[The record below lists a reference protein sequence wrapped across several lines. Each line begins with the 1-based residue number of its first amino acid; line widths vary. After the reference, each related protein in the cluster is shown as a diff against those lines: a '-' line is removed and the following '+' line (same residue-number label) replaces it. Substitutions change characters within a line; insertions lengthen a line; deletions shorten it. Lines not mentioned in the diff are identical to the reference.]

1 MQLESDL
8 LEPLT
13 SESSFL
19 SPAAQV
25 YSAFYDAPAR
35 KLPLLK
41 TMHFVF
47 CLTVL
52 YFVLMFTH
60 FFMAYHSKAAHNF
73 CFGFCILLYFFCMKF
88 APLFSKFTCT

>member
-25 YSAFYDAPAR
+25 YSAFYDGPAR

-47 CLTVL
+47 CLTYSVFCAHVYSLL
-52 YFVLMFTH
+52 YGISFQKLHTTFVLVLVI
-60 FFMAYHSKAAHNF
+60 
-73 CFGFCILLYFFCMKF
+73 FCICLCFEICSFIL
-88 APLFSKFTCT
+88 